1 MTERM
6 WRVVAVYRVV
16 TMIYAAALII
26 RDHDQYAH
34 PADGIAILAV
44 IIFWTSVTVVA
55 YSRPGGRQRWLIV
68 ADVIVTAGLVY
79 STRWVD
85 TPSRIAHGFPTLP
98 SFWAAS
104 PVLACAVAFGPWVG
118 ITAALVI
125 SGSDYAERPQLSLE
139 NPFSNIVLLLIAGGI
154 GGYIV
159 RLGLQ
164 AEEAVARVARKEA
177 AIAERE
183 RLARDIHDS
192 VLQVLT
198 RVSSRGR
205 ALGGEAAE
213 LGHMAAEQ
221 ESALRRLI
229 SGTAP
234 GPAASLAEV
243 PGAETMSLA
252 SPVGEAA
259 PTAAASSSAV
269 DQSLSTAGLGDEGAH
284 AGGASGARG
293 TGLAPVTADA
303 AAGEVPGGLAI
314 SPMAARSLRP
324 GRRPRKAGT
333 AKAADTT
340 ATGTMGTGTKST
352 SAKGAGTRA
361 TGTRATGARARAA
374 KAAAGPYGTDQPVD
388 LRELIERFG
397 DPQVTVSCPASA
409 VPLPASAATALSGA
423 TAAALDNVRQ
433 HAGADAHAWV
443 LVEDVGETVRVS
455 VRDNGIGFADGR
467 LAKATAAGRLG
478 VSHSIVGRLR
488 EVGGTAWVTS
498 APGQGTEV
506 ELAVPRTGPS
516 GPRPHRGRSSD
527 LA

>member
-34 PADGIAILAV
+34 PAGGIAILAV

-68 ADVIVTAGLVY
+68 ADVIVTAALVY

-104 PVLACAVAFGPWVG
+104 PVLACAVAFGPWMG

-139 NPFSNIVLLLIAGGI
+139 ILFSNIVLLLIAGGI

-205 ALGGEAAE
+205 ALGGGGGGAWSYGGGAGIGLALADHRDRTWADGESGRDCEGRRAQPGLA
-213 LGHMAAEQ
+213 GRRGRRCADGEQ
-221 ESALRRLI
+221 RDGRSHADHGRFRGRGRSRQADGPNADRSQPRGRGCPHGARDKRSRERHHRQLRRL
-229 SGTAP
+229 
-234 GPAASLAEV
+234 
-243 PGAETMSLA
+243 
-252 SPVGEAA
+252 
-259 PTAAASSSAV
+259 
-269 DQSLSTAGLGDEGAH
+269 
-284 AGGASGARG
+284 
-293 TGLAPVTADA
+293 
-303 AAGEVPGGLAI
+303 
-314 SPMAARSLRP
+314 
-324 GRRPRKAGT
+324 GRDWR
-333 AKAADTT
+333 
-340 ATGTMGTGTKST
+340 
-352 SAKGAGTRA
+352 
-361 TGTRATGARARAA
+361 
-374 KAAAGPYGTDQPVD
+374 
-388 LRELIERFG
+388 
-397 DPQVTVSCPASA
+397 
-409 VPLPASAATALSGA
+409 
-423 TAAALDNVRQ
+423 
-433 HAGADAHAWV
+433 H
-443 LVEDVGETVRVS
+443 
-455 VRDNGIGFADGR
+455 
-467 LAKATAAGRLG
+467 
-478 VSHSIVGRLR
+478 
-488 EVGGTAWVTS
+488 
-498 APGQGTEV
+498 
-506 ELAVPRTGPS
+506 
-516 GPRPHRGRSSD
+516 
-527 LA
+527 